1 MKMDSM
7 AGKLPLKFGLKDQIC
22 RICMHRFGQLIMPDS
37 LVFLESTGFYQL
49 EKKADI
55 CEYFLA
61 LENYALVTFC

>member
-1 MKMDSM
+1 M
-7 AGKLPLKFGLKDQIC
+7 L
-22 RICMHRFGQLIMPDS
+22 DS